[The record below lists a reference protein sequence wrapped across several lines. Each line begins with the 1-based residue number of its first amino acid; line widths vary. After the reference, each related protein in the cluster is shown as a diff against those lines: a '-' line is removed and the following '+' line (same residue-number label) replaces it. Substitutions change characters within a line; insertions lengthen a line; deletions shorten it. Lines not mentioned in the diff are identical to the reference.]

1 MFKLT
6 LGLLFITLFLTSC
19 SGSNGKR
26 SYASVSVSEEQPAVI
41 QGEVWGASEMEG
53 ARLIQHQFRD
63 MLVASTGE
71 SDHMKRDAHPKHHG
85 CVQAKMNIDNSKLNQ
100 DQRVGLFASNQ
111 SFNAMIRFSNGDPN
125 HLKADKK
132 SDVRGMAV
140 KLYDVPYETY
150 LESTGVERN
159 NSVHDFVFMN
169 SKEFFI
175 KDPVHY
181 GKFMG
186 ALKSGGLSVAMFA
199 AGAFF
204 NPRDHFVGILKK
216 AFAMKVGNPLDIN
229 YHSATPYRLGD
240 TSMKMMFKSCKKSK
254 AKVPRKNASPNF
266 LGERLSSYLD
276 KNETCFD
283 FYIQPNNDKKR
294 NDIENS
300 QNKWST
306 SRSPYI
312 KVGRLEVPQQSA
324 ESIKNRGEA
333 CENMSFNP
341 WRAAESNRPLG
352 GVNRIRLE
360 VYVKQAKMRQNFNG
374 VTYPGP
380 SQFE

>member
-1 MFKLT
+1 MLKITIGLLLLT
-6 LGLLFITLFLTSC
+6 LFVSSC
-19 SGSNGKR
+19 SGSKGKR
-26 SYASVSVSEEQPAVI
+26 SFASVGVSEEQPAVE
-41 QGEVWGASEMEG
+41 QGEVWGAAEMES

-63 MLVASTGE
+63 MLVASTGD
-71 SDHMKRDAHPKHHG
+71 SDLMRRDAHPKHHG
-85 CVQAKMNIDNSKLNQ
+85 CVQAKMVLDNSKLAEEY
-100 DQRVGLFASNQ
+100 RVGLFAENNNY
-111 SFNAMIRFSNGDPN
+111 NAMIRFSNGDPN

-140 KLYDVPYETY
+140 KLFDVPYKTY
-150 LESTGVERN
+150 LEESGVETD

-169 SKEFFI
+169 SREFFI
-175 KDPVHY
+175 KDPKHY
-181 GKFMG
+181 GKFMDS
-186 ALKSGGLSVAMFA
+186 LKSGGLSVAWFA

-204 NPRDHFVGILKK
+204 NPHDRFVGILRK
-216 AFAMKVGNPLDIN
+216 AFSMKVGNPLDID
-229 YHSATPYRLGD
+229 YHSATPYKLGA
-240 TSMKMMFKSCKKSK
+240 TSMKMKFETCKKTK
-254 AKVPRKNASPNF
+254 AKVPRKNASDNF
-266 LGERLSSYLD
+266 LGERLKSYLD

-283 FYIQPNNDKKR
+283 FYVQPNRDKKR

-300 QNKWST
+300 QDKWSAG
-306 SRSPYI
+306 RSPYI
-312 KVGRLEVPQQSA
+312 KVGRLEVPKQSSK
-324 ESIKNRGEA
+324 SIADRSET

-341 WRAAESNRPLG
+341 WRAPAENRPLG